1 MFFTRNIFTGDVN
14 AKKDLLAIKESVKNI
29 ILTNTHE
36 RPFDSEFGTNA
47 TIGMFENI
55 NDFSFYVENN
65 ISVAI
70 ALYETRVN
78 LTNITS
84 SMTDRSVSI
93 NIEYK
98 HCVKLKYRKTFIFT
112 APKDVHIN
120 TNNNRNKHSNRN
132 HY

>member
-1 MFFTRNIFTGDVN
+1 MKLLKNIYSDIPMFFTRNIFTGDVN

-65 ISVAI
+65 NSVAI

-93 NIEYK
+93 NIEYTIK
-98 HCVKLKYRKTFIFT
+98 NY
-112 APKDVHIN
+112 DVRDNIKI
-120 TNNNRNKHSNRN
+120 TVERTR
-132 HY
+132 